1 MKGNTFMKEKMH
13 KTIYDVFV
21 NICNKNPN
29 KIAAIFPDESKQY
42 TFMELKDLV
51 DKTTKALIS
60 LGIKKGSHVA
70 ICMNNTDKWLAVLYA
85 ASSIGAIVVPV
96 NINSSVAEME
106 YLIQQADVNVLFYI
120 KNDSKNNNECLKNI
134 IGESNCIDKE
144 KFISLDKVIVIGDV
158 ISTDSVINWTD
169 FISMSDTIF
178 DDIVYD
184 YRNKVTAEDI
194 YSIQYTSGTTS
205 RPKGAILLQKGVL
218 YSASNYGEVLKMSS
232 DEKIFIPIPFH
243 YCFGNILAAV
253 SYLIYGATIVVPGGF
268 NTTSALRILE
278 EECCTLICG
287 VPTMYFAMIN
297 NSDFKKY
304 DLSKLNKMVMG
315 GSYSSPSQVCKIAQ
329 AFGVT
334 NIINGYGLTE
344 TSSLCVIPSIDEP
357 FEMRVNTVGRP
368 LQNIEAKIVDKDSGN
383 EKQEGQMGELLIRAS
398 NCMIGY
404 YKKEY
409 ETSQTIDKDGWLH
422 TGDLASQTNDG
433 WIKIEGRIKDIII
446 RGGEN
451 ISPTEIEIA
460 LCEVEGINDAKVIGI
475 NDEVMG
481 EKIAA
486 VIISRINLED
496 LCQQIEA
503 KLENKI
509 SKNKIPEYYIK
520 ADSYPVN
527 SNGKI
532 IKDEL
537 KRIVQRLADEKKF
550 DERNMPNSKRR
561 YKLYQ

>member
-1 MKGNTFMKEKMH
+1 MKEKTL

-21 NICNKNPN
+21 NICNEKPN

-60 LGIKKGSHVA
+60 LGIEKGSHVA
-70 ICMNNTDKWLAVLYA
+70 ICMHNTDKWLAVLYA

-106 YLIQQADVNVLFYI
+106 YLIAQADVNVLFYI
-120 KNDSKNNNECLKNI
+120 KNDSKNNNESLKNI
-134 IGESNCIDKE
+134 IGESNVIDKG
-144 KFISLDKVIVIGDV
+144 KFIFLDKVIVIGDV
-158 ISTDSVINWTD
+158 ISTDSVINWSD
-169 FISMSDTIF
+169 FISRSDTIF

-205 RPKGAILLQKGVL
+205 RPKGAILAQKGVL
-218 YSASNYGEVLKMSS
+218 FSASNYGEVIEMSS
-232 DEKIFIPIPFH
+232 DEKILIPIPFH
-243 YCFGNILAAV
+243 YCFGNILTAV
-253 SYLIYGATIVVPGGF
+253 SYLIYGATIVVPSGF
-268 NTTSALRILE
+268 NTTSTLRILE
-278 EECCTLICG
+278 EERCTLICG

-297 NSDFKKY
+297 NRDFNKY
-304 DLSKLNKMVMG
+304 DLSKLNKIVMG
-315 GSYSSPSQVCKIAQ
+315 GSYSSPSQVYKISQ

-344 TSSLCVIPSIDEP
+344 TSSLCVVPSINEP
-357 FEMRVNTVGRP
+357 FEMRVNTVGRHLP
-368 LQNIEAKIVDKDSGN
+368 NIEAKIVGKDNGDEN
-383 EKQEGQMGELLIRAS
+383 QEGQMGELLIRGC
-398 NCMIGY
+398 NCMLGY

-422 TGDLASQTNDG
+422 TGDLASQTHDG

-460 LCEVEGINDAKVIGI
+460 LCEVEDINDAKVIGI

-486 VIISRINLED
+486 IIIGRINLED
-496 LCQQIEA
+496 LCQRMET

-520 ADSYPVN
+520 VDAYPVN
-527 SNGKI
+527 SNGKV

-537 KRIVQRLADEKKF
+537 KRMVQKLIDEKKF
-550 DERNMPNSKRR
+550 DEQNKYMPNSKRR